1 MTFEETSELE
11 KAPPSDTIKVSNNR
25 SLFFYVDLATK
36 FLLTHETVEVSG
48 LGGGMTLKPGL
59 FAKHTAIPTV
69 VTIAEILK
77 SQDVAKI
84 TCIHPICTGCVLT

>member
-1 MTFEETSELE
+1 MDKEPTIREAMTFEETTELE

-48 LGGGMTLKPGL
+48 LGGGTE
-59 FAKHTAIPTV
+59 APTR
-69 VTIAEILK
+69 
-77 SQDVAKI
+77 
-84 TCIHPICTGCVLT
+84 